1 MSAAFAGT
9 DVATSVRGSGTG
21 KRLTLRAK
29 GVIAFVALVT
39 YIGAAGYLLRQHQV
53 ELLRMATALEQLYAE
68 EAALAKAN
76 YAIAHSLSNLQETL
90 FARDLDPS
98 FGEQVALDTELLLAV
113 LKRLPADRPALA
125 EAIRRLRGAASN
137 LRPQLSYSALIE
149 LRAAEVGIDQL
160 LREGSQQTRA
170 RRDAL
175 WRQYRRLDDRLSMY
189 IAALGLLGAVFFGA
203 LLTLF
208 LSRLVWDV
216 VKLAARAIDVAS
228 GYRGPP
234 LKITRHDELGDL
246 MKAVNR
252 MQSELRQRELQL
264 ELSREQHFHK
274 EKMMAI
280 GSLAAAVAHEV
291 INPIAAIEGIAQSL
305 EGVVR
310 PGADRAASD
319 PVRLILAQTQRI
331 ATITRQIGEITAQQA
346 PEPQLLDLNALVRN
360 TCRFV
365 SYDKRFRKIDL
376 LLELDGQ
383 IPAVT
388 AVADHLIQV
397 LMNLLINAAD
407 ALESVAGRKPT
418 IRVATRATGGEVV
431 LTVADNGEG
440 MDRDVLART
449 FEQSFTTKPPDK
461 GRGLGLFLCKT
472 LLESH
477 GHRIELESTRGI
489 GTTARIHLTL
499 QRKIGD

>member
-1 MSAAFAGT
+1 MSTALAPA
-9 DVATSVRGSGTG
+9 DLATPVRGTG
-21 KRLTLRAK
+21 ARLTLRAK
-29 GVIAFVALVT
+29 GIIAFVALVI

-53 ELLRMATALEQLYAE
+53 ELLRMATALEQLYAQ

-76 YAIAHSLSNLQETL
+76 YAIAHSLSSLQESL
-90 FARDLDPS
+90 FARNLDTS
-98 FGEQVALDTELLLAV
+98 VREQDALDTELLLAV
-113 LKRLPADRPALA
+113 LKGLPVDRPALA
-125 EAIRRLRGAASN
+125 EGIERLRLAAST
-137 LRPQLSYSALIE
+137 LRPELSRSALIE
-149 LRAAEVGIDQL
+149 LRAAELEIDQF
-160 LREGSQQTRA
+160 LRGESQRTRA

-216 VKLAARAIDVAS
+216 IKLAGRAIDVAS

-234 LKITRHDELGDL
+234 LEITRHDELGDL

-264 ELSREQHFHK
+264 EISREQHFHK

-291 INPIAAIEGIAQSL
+291 NNPIAAIEGIALSTQRVARRQSDD
-305 EGVVR
+305 E
-310 PGADRAASD
+310 AAERAK
-319 PVRLILAQTQRI
+319 LILAQTRRI
-331 ATITRQIGEITAQQA
+331 AAITRQIGEISAQQA
-346 PEPQLLDLNALVRN
+346 PEAKLLDLNALVRN

-365 SYDKRFRKIDL
+365 SYDKRFQKIDL
-376 LLELDGQ
+376 VLELDDQ
-383 IPAVT
+383 IRAVK
-388 AVADHLIQV
+388 AVADHLTQV

-407 ALESVAGRKPT
+407 ALEGVSGRKPT
-418 IRVATRATGGEVV
+418 VHVATRAGDGEVQV
-431 LTVADNGEG
+431 TVKDNGEG
-440 MDRDVLART
+440 MDRTVLART

-461 GRGLGLFLCKT
+461 GRGLGLFLCKS

-477 GHRIELESTRGI
+477 GHCIELESTPGV
-489 GTTARIHLTL
+489 GTTARIRLTL
-499 QRKIGD
+499 RPRTGD